1 MASSDT
7 SLQKNVTFTI
17 DEKEVVT
24 VTISKT
30 GSADPVLSWIAVMQ
44 DEKGASI
51 EDRLLAAVAEGE
63 ALNKDL
69 YIAKSYS
76 IYASVLASAKELLTQ
91 DDITDADVNRML
103 KNLNDA
109 KTVLELKKADT
120 TNTNPSVPD
129 NSSNAGNNNT
139 TVTPQTKSETSD
151 HL

>member
-1 MASSDT
+1 MTDAGYQEWWSTSRGIQVAVTDAKDNTLASESFILASSDT

-17 DEKEVVT
+17 DEKDVVT
-24 VTISKT
+24 VTVSKT

-69 YIAKSYS
+69 YTAKSYS
-76 IYASVLASAKELLTQ
+76 IYASVLASAKELLAQ
-91 DDITDADVNRML
+91 DDITEADVNRML

-109 KTVLELKKADT
+109 KTVL
-120 TNTNPSVPD
+120 
-129 NSSNAGNNNT
+129 
-139 TVTPQTKSETSD
+139 
-151 HL
+151 